1 MYRRGNYGAKQICAL
16 EKSKAVADLVDT
28 KLRRLERLPHL
39 MIELVAEFQRY
50 KKEQAIIV
58 SALQQKLD
66 AVTRPTSEFTS
77 FEAPSD
83 IHTDDTEQPHNE
95 QGHNE
100 QSHTEYAELVPA
112 VLNAAKLEA
121 LNNVQS
127 SLDSMSDGVVVDY
140 QQQTPTD
147 DSKLNT
153 PSEFAGYQSVENDA
167 VTKIPETE
175 TAKDSVEPTQQ
186 EHHNEPV
193 HNDEPTQQEH
203 HNEPVHNEPTR
214 HEHHIDEPTQEE
226 HHNEK
231 PEESEE
237 TEKPKKEPFSSPFVQ
252 IKKKKP
258 KKTKKSKKKKD
269 SESDTE

>member
-1 MYRRGNYGAKQICAL
+1 L

-28 KLRRLERLPHL
+28 KLKRLERLPHL

-66 AVTRPTSEFTS
+66 AVIRSTIEYAS

-83 IHTDDTEQPHNE
+83 IHTDTSEPVHTEQT
-95 QGHNE
+95 Q
-100 QSHTEYAELVPA
+100 EYAELVPA

-175 TAKDSVEPTQQ
+175 TAKDSAEPA
-186 EHHNEPV
+186 HIDEPV
-193 HNDEPTQQEH
+193 
-203 HNEPVHNEPTR
+203 HNEPVHNEPV
-214 HEHHIDEPTQEE
+214 
-226 HHNEK
+226 HNEPESEK
-231 PEESEE
+231 PEE

>member
-1 MYRRGNYGAKQICAL
+1 MYRRGNYGTKQVCAL

-28 KLRRLERLPHL
+28 KLKRLERLPHL

-66 AVTRPTSEFTS
+66 AVTRPTSEYAS

-83 IHTDDTEQPHNE
+83 IHTDTSELHTEHVQTEQT
-95 QGHNE
+95 Q
-100 QSHTEYAELVPA
+100 EYAELVPA

-175 TAKDSVEPTQQ
+175 TAKDSAEPA
-186 EHHNEPV
+186 HIDEPV
-193 HNDEPTQQEH
+193 
-203 HNEPVHNEPTR
+203 HNEPVHNEPV
-214 HEHHIDEPTQEE
+214 HNEPESE
-226 HHNEK
+226 KPEK
-231 PEESEE
+231 PEETEE
-237 TEKPKKEPFSSPFVQ
+237 TEKTEKPEEPKKEPFSSPFVQ